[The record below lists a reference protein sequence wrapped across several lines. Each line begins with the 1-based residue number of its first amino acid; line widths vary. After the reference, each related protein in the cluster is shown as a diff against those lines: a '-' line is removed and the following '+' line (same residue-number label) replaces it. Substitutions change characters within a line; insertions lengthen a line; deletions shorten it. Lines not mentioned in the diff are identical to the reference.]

1 MFKPSKFW
9 LFLATILLSSSQ
21 ARKENSLLTI
31 VQPSELAATKLDAT
45 LGNFGH
51 ITYGQTIVGRVA
63 MPSNSNNY
71 GCEPLRE
78 A

>member
-63 MPSNSNNY
+63 MPSKSNNY
-71 GCEPLRE
+71 GCEPLRD